1 MPSYTARMEYVKVI
15 QDRYRRAARQE
26 KSRVLEEFCR
36 VNGYN
41 RKYAIRLLNGPPP
54 EKVRLS
60 RRRSFFYS
68 AEVIRIAE
76 EIWTFAGHPCGERL
90 KEIIPLWLPAI
101 RERFHPSPQIEQHLL
116 AISARQLDTRLSK
129 IRRLWKK
136 RVYSTTR
143 PGSLL
148 KRMIPI
154 RTSNWDIRKPGFL
167 EIDLVAH
174 CGSSASGQ
182 FLYTLNATDL
192 ATGWTECRAIPNRG
206 KFAVVEALQDIIQ
219 AFPFP
224 IHGIDSDNGEEFINY
239 HLLAF
244 CVSKHIQFTRSRAY
258 KKDDNAHIE
267 QKNWTRV
274 RQAVGWD
281 RYDTE
286 AALNAMND
294 LYANELRL
302 FQNLFQPSAKLIRRS
317 RVGSRR
323 VRKHDTPKTPYQRLL
338 QSKIGHAEKMTAL
351 THVLTTSNP
360 FRLSAAIDRKLANLL
375 EQATPTNMRAV
386 LIGPAPNLAFSA
398 SARRRNARMLSLKR
412 SVAFAT

>member
-1 MPSYTARMEYVKVI
+1 MEYVKAI
-15 QDRYRRAARQE
+15 QDRYHRAKKQE
-26 KSRVLEEFCR
+26 KSCILEEFCR
-36 VNGYN
+36 TNDYN

-54 EKVRLS
+54 EKVRI
-60 RRRSFFYS
+60 RRRRAFFYS

-76 EIWTFAGHPCGERL
+76 EIWKAASHPCGDRL
-90 KEIIPLWLPAI
+90 KAIIPLWLPAV
-101 RERFHPSPQIEQHLL
+101 RQRFRLSPEIEGQLL
-116 AISARQLDTRLSK
+116 SISARQLDTRLSR
-129 IRRLWKK
+129 IRRVWKK
-136 RVYSTTR
+136 RIYSTTR

-182 FLYTLNATDL
+182 FIYTLNATDL

-206 KFAVVEALQDIIQ
+206 RFSVVEALKEII
-219 AFPFP
+219 ASFPFP
-224 IHGIDSDNGEEFINY
+224 IRGIDSDNGEEFINY

-244 CVSKHIQFTRSRAY
+244 CVSKRIGFTRSRPY

-281 RYDTE
+281 RYDSQ
-286 AALNAMND
+286 AALGAMNG
-294 LYANELRL
+294 LYTNELRL
-302 FQNLFQPSAKLIRRS
+302 FQNLLQPSAKLIRRS

-323 VRKHDTPKTPYQRLL
+323 VRKHDKPRTPFQRLL
-338 QSKIGHAEKMTAL
+338 DAKAGNPQKIAQLKDLLNHL
-351 THVLTTSNP
+351 DP
-360 FRLSAAIDRKLANLL
+360 FALSATIDEKLADLL
-375 EQATPTNMRAV
+375 ELATPTDMRAV
-386 LIGPAPNLAFSA
+386 AVGPAPNFAFSP
-398 SARRRNARMLSLKR
+398 SARRQRALMLSLKR
-412 SVAFAT
+412 SVAFTAEST